1 MYLVL
6 EKLFL
11 QRLKIILQ
19 SNIFYLILIT
29 FSTIYVFYFTKIK
42 KYNSIYHNNQKEV
55 VGIISKIIINDDNI
69 KLTLKSNEDI
79 IVTYYYKSKEEIN
92 NLKLGLKVKVFGEL
106 KKPLN
111 NTIPNIFNYKN
122 YLETKKIYYLFTPK
136 DFDIVDNNISFLYRI
151 KNYLI
156 DRCNKIDSLGYI
168 KSLVLGINDIDEE
181 IDNIYKVNGIMHLF
195 AISGMHISLLSSLLL
210 KLLKKFI
217 KNNDLIM
224 IVIIIFLILYS
235 MLIGFTPSVTRS
247 LYMYILLNI
256 NKRFKLNISNLKII
270 ILVIII
276 MILYNPFYIYDI
288 GFLYSISTSLGLII
302 YSKSI
307 NKSNKIIS
315 LFKISLIANI
325 FSLPITIN
333 NNYQINILTLVIN
346 ILVVPLVS
354 YIIYPLCLLTLFI
367 PLIYSILKIG
377 IIILELISKLFYKI
391 KFLIIIMPKM
401 NIAIIITYYFF
412 LLLIIKYNKRIF
424 KLFLFLVLIFNK
436 YSYLFDNNAYIYFFD
451 VGQGDSSLIV
461 SSKHKEVILID
472 TGGLF
477 ANYYPIEN
485 IINFLKSIGITKIN
499 YLILTHGDY
508 DHMGYSSYL
517 INNYKVKNV
526 IFNNGT
532 FNDLELELIDIL
544 NKKNIT
550 YYQSLEYLNINN
562 SKLYFLNKEIY
573 NNENDNSSVLYL
585 KLSNYKFIF
594 MGDASIDVENKLI
607 KTYSLNNI
615 DVLKVGHHGSKT
627 SSSKDFINYINP
639 KYSIISVGKNNLFG
653 HPNKEAL
660 KILEQSEIFRTDKNG
675 SIEFKITKENL
686 LVKYYVP

>member
-6 EKLFL
+6 EKQFL

-29 FSTIYVFYFTKIK
+29 FSIIYVFYFTKIK

-122 YLETKKIYYLFTPK
+122 YLETKKIYYLFTAK

-544 NKKNIT
+544 YKKNIT
-550 YYQSLEYLNINN
+550 YYQSLEYLNIAN

-607 KTYSLNNI
+607 KTYSLNDI

-653 HPNKEAL
+653 HPNKEVL

-686 LVKYYVP
+686 LVKYYLP

>member
-1 MYLVL
+1 M
-6 EKLFL
+6 

-29 FSTIYVFYFTKIK
+29 SSIIYVFYFTKIK
-42 KYNSIYHNNQKEV
+42 KYNSIYDNNQKEV

-122 YLETKKIYYLFTPK
+122 YLETKKIYYLFTAK

-333 NNYQINILTLVIN
+333 NNYQINILTLIIN

-367 PLIYSILKIG
+367 PLIYPILKIG

-550 YYQSLEYLNINN
+550 YYQSLEYLNIAN

-653 HPNKEAL
+653 HPNKEVL

-686 LVKYYVP
+686 LVKYYLP

>member
-122 YLETKKIYYLFTPK
+122 YLETKKIYYLFTAK

-526 IFNNGT
+526 IFNKGT

-653 HPNKEAL
+653 HPNKEVL

-686 LVKYYVP
+686 LVKYYLP

>member
-6 EKLFL
+6 EKQFL

-29 FSTIYVFYFTKIK
+29 FSIIYVFYFTKIK
-42 KYNSIYHNNQKEV
+42 KYNSIYDNNQKEV

-122 YLETKKIYYLFTPK
+122 YLETKKIYYLFTAK

-217 KNNDLIM
+217 KDNDLIM

-544 NKKNIT
+544 YKKNIT
-550 YYQSLEYLNINN
+550 YYQSLEYLNIAN

-585 KLSNYKFIF
+585 KLSNYKFLF

-627 SSSKDFINYINP
+627 SSSKNFINYINP

-653 HPNKEAL
+653 HPNKEVL

-686 LVKYYVP
+686 LVKYYLP

>member
-122 YLETKKIYYLFTPK
+122 YLETKKIYYLFTAK

-550 YYQSLEYLNINN
+550 YYQSLEYLNIAN

-653 HPNKEAL
+653 HPNKEVL
-660 KILEQSEIFRTDKNG
+660 KVLEQSQVFRTDIKG

-686 LVKYYVP
+686 LVKYYLP

>member
-1 MYLVL
+1 M
-6 EKLFL
+6 

-19 SNIFYLILIT
+19 SNIFYLILII
-29 FSTIYVFYFTKIK
+29 FSIIYVFYFTKIK
-42 KYNSIYHNNQKEV
+42 KHNSIYDSNQKEV
-55 VGIISKIIINDDNI
+55 VGTISKIIINDDNI
-69 KLTLKSNEDI
+69 KLTLKSKEDI

-122 YLETKKIYYLFTPK
+122 YLETKKIYYLFTAK

-270 ILVIII
+270 ILVIVI

-333 NNYQINILTLVIN
+333 SNYQINILTLVIN

-401 NIAIIITYYFF
+401 NIAIIIIYYFF

-477 ANYYPIEN
+477 DNYYPIEN

-526 IFNNGT
+526 IFNKGT

-653 HPNKEAL
+653 HPNKEVL
-660 KILEQSEIFRTDKNG
+660 KILEQSEIFRTDING

-686 LVKYYVP
+686 LVKYYLP

>member
-1 MYLVL
+1 M
-6 EKLFL
+6 

-122 YLETKKIYYLFTPK
+122 YLETKKIYYLFTAK

-333 NNYQINILTLVIN
+333 NNYQINILTLIIN

-544 NKKNIT
+544 YKKNIT
-550 YYQSLEYLNINN
+550 YYQSLEYLNIAN

-653 HPNKEAL
+653 HPNKEVL

-686 LVKYYVP
+686 LVKYYLP

>member
-1 MYLVL
+1 M
-6 EKLFL
+6 

-29 FSTIYVFYFTKIK
+29 SSIIYVFYFTKIK
-42 KYNSIYHNNQKEV
+42 KYNSIYDNNQKEV

-122 YLETKKIYYLFTPK
+122 YLETKKIYYLFTAK

-354 YIIYPLCLLTLFI
+354 YIIYPLCLLALFI

-436 YSYLFDNNAYIYFFD
+436 YSYLFDNNAYIYFFA

-544 NKKNIT
+544 YKKNIT
-550 YYQSLEYLNINN
+550 YYQSLEYLNIAN

-585 KLSNYKFIF
+585 KLSNYKFLF
-594 MGDASIDVENKLI
+594 MGDASINVEDKLI
-607 KTYSLNNI
+607 KTYSLNDI

-627 SSSKDFINYINP
+627 SSSKNFINYINP

-653 HPNKEAL
+653 HPNREVL

-686 LVKYYVP
+686 LVKYYLP

>member
-19 SNIFYLILIT
+19 SNIFYLILIA
-29 FSTIYVFYFTKIK
+29 FSIIYVFYFTKIK
-42 KYNSIYHNNQKEV
+42 KYNSIYDNNQKEV

-122 YLETKKIYYLFTPK
+122 YLETKKIYYLFTAK

-270 ILVIII
+270 ILVIVI

-333 NNYQINILTLVIN
+333 SNYQINILTLVIN

-477 ANYYPIEN
+477 DNYYPIEN

-499 YLILTHGDY
+499 YLIVPHGDY

-526 IFNNGT
+526 IFNKGT

-653 HPNKEAL
+653 HPNKEVL
-660 KILEQSEIFRTDKNG
+660 KILEQSEIFRTDING

-686 LVKYYVP
+686 LVKYYLP

>member
-1 MYLVL
+1 M
-6 EKLFL
+6 

-122 YLETKKIYYLFTPK
+122 YLETKKIYYLFTAK

-550 YYQSLEYLNINN
+550 YYQSLEYLNIAN

-653 HPNKEAL
+653 HPNKEVL
-660 KILEQSEIFRTDKNG
+660 KVLEQSQVFRTDING

-686 LVKYYVP
+686 LVKYYLP

>member
-1 MYLVL
+1 M
-6 EKLFL
+6 

-29 FSTIYVFYFTKIK
+29 FSIIYVFYFTKIK
-42 KYNSIYHNNQKEV
+42 KYNSIYDNNQKEV

-122 YLETKKIYYLFTPK
+122 YLETKKIYYLFTAK

-367 PLIYSILKIG
+367 PLIYPILKIG

-477 ANYYPIEN
+477 DNYYPIEN

-544 NKKNIT
+544 YKKNIT
-550 YYQSLEYLNINN
+550 YYQSLEYLNIAN

-585 KLSNYKFIF
+585 KLSNYKFLF
-594 MGDASIDVENKLI
+594 MGDASINVEDKLI
-607 KTYSLNNI
+607 KTYSLNDI

-627 SSSKDFINYINP
+627 SSSKNFINYINP

-653 HPNKEAL
+653 HPNREVL

-686 LVKYYVP
+686 LVKYYLP

>member
-6 EKLFL
+6 EKQFL

-29 FSTIYVFYFTKIK
+29 FSIIYVFYFTKIK

-122 YLETKKIYYLFTPK
+122 YLETKKIYYLFTAK

-333 NNYQINILTLVIN
+333 NNYQINILTLIIN

-544 NKKNIT
+544 YKKNIT
-550 YYQSLEYLNINN
+550 YYQSLEYLNIAN

-607 KTYSLNNI
+607 KTYSLNDI

-653 HPNKEAL
+653 HPNKEVL

-686 LVKYYVP
+686 LVKYYLP

>member
-1 MYLVL
+1 M
-6 EKLFL
+6 

-29 FSTIYVFYFTKIK
+29 FSIIYVFYFTKIK
-42 KYNSIYHNNQKEV
+42 KYNSIYDNNQKEV

-69 KLTLKSNEDI
+69 KLTLKSKEDI

-122 YLETKKIYYLFTPK
+122 YLETKKIYYLFTAK

-270 ILVIII
+270 ILVIVI

-333 NNYQINILTLVIN
+333 SNYQINILTLVIN

-477 ANYYPIEN
+477 DNYYPIEN

-544 NKKNIT
+544 YKKNIT
-550 YYQSLEYLNINN
+550 YYQSLEYLNIAN

-607 KTYSLNNI
+607 KTYSLNDI

-627 SSSKDFINYINP
+627 SSSKNFINYINP

-653 HPNKEAL
+653 HPNKEVL

-686 LVKYYVP
+686 LVKYYLP

>member
-6 EKLFL
+6 EKQFL

-29 FSTIYVFYFTKIK
+29 SSIIYVFYFTKIK
-42 KYNSIYHNNQKEV
+42 KYNSIYDNSQKEV

-122 YLETKKIYYLFTPK
+122 YLETKKIYYLFTAK

-367 PLIYSILKIG
+367 PLIYPILKIG

-436 YSYLFDNNAYIYFFD
+436 YSYLFDNNAYIYFFA

-550 YYQSLEYLNINN
+550 YYQSLEYLNIAN

-585 KLSNYKFIF
+585 KLSNYKFLF
-594 MGDASIDVENKLI
+594 MGDASINVEDKLI
-607 KTYSLNNI
+607 KTYSLNDI

-627 SSSKDFINYINP
+627 SSSKNFINYINP

-653 HPNKEAL
+653 HPNKEVL

-686 LVKYYVP
+686 LVKYYLP

>member
-1 MYLVL
+1 M
-6 EKLFL
+6 

-122 YLETKKIYYLFTPK
+122 YLETKKIYYLFTAK

-333 NNYQINILTLVIN
+333 NNYQINILTLIIN

-544 NKKNIT
+544 YKKNIT
-550 YYQSLEYLNINN
+550 YYQSLEYLNIAN

-607 KTYSLNNI
+607 KTYSLNDI

-653 HPNKEAL
+653 HPNKEVL

-686 LVKYYVP
+686 LVKYYLP

>member
-29 FSTIYVFYFTKIK
+29 FSIIYVFYFTKIK
-42 KYNSIYHNNQKEV
+42 KYNSIYDNSQKEV

-122 YLETKKIYYLFTPK
+122 YLETKKIYYLFTAK

-367 PLIYSILKIG
+367 PLIYPILKIG

-532 FNDLELELIDIL
+532 FNDLELELINIL
-544 NKKNIT
+544 NEKNIA
-550 YYQSLEYLNINN
+550 YYQNLDYLNISN

-573 NNENDNSSVLYL
+573 NNENDNSSILYL
-585 KLSNYKFIF
+585 KLTNYKFLF
-594 MGDASIDVENKLI
+594 MGDASINVEDKLI
-607 KTYSLNNI
+607 KTYSLNDI

-627 SSSKDFINYINP
+627 SSSKNFIKYINP

-653 HPNKEAL
+653 HPNKEVL
-660 KILEQSEIFRTDKNG
+660 KILEQSEIFRTDING

-686 LVKYYVP
+686 LIKYYLP

>member
-6 EKLFL
+6 EKQFL
-11 QRLKIILQ
+11 QRLKIKLQ

-29 FSTIYVFYFTKIK
+29 FSIIYVFYFTKIK
-42 KYNSIYHNNQKEV
+42 KYNSIYDNNQKEV

-106 KKPLN
+106 KKPFN

-122 YLETKKIYYLFTPK
+122 YLETKKIYYLFTAK

-367 PLIYSILKIG
+367 PLIYPILKIG

-550 YYQSLEYLNINN
+550 YYQSLEYLNIAN

-653 HPNKEAL
+653 HPNKEVL
-660 KILEQSEIFRTDKNG
+660 KVLEQSQVFRTDIKG

-686 LVKYYVP
+686 LVKYYLP

>member
-1 MYLVL
+1 M
-6 EKLFL
+6 

-122 YLETKKIYYLFTPK
+122 YLETKKIYYLFTAK

-526 IFNNGT
+526 IFNKGT

-653 HPNKEAL
+653 HPNKEVL

-686 LVKYYVP
+686 LVKYYLP

>member
-1 MYLVL
+1 M
-6 EKLFL
+6 

-29 FSTIYVFYFTKIK
+29 FSIIYVFYFTKIK
-42 KYNSIYHNNQKEV
+42 KYNSIYDNNQKEV

-122 YLETKKIYYLFTPK
+122 YLETKKIYYLFTAK

-333 NNYQINILTLVIN
+333 NNYQINLLTLIIN
-346 ILVVPLVS
+346 IITVPLVS

-550 YYQSLEYLNINN
+550 YYQSLEYLNIAN

-607 KTYSLNNI
+607 KTYSLNDI

-653 HPNKEAL
+653 HPNKEVL

-686 LVKYYVP
+686 LVKYYLP

>member
-122 YLETKKIYYLFTPK
+122 YLETKKIYYLFTAK

-333 NNYQINILTLVIN
+333 NNYQINILTLIIN

-550 YYQSLEYLNINN
+550 YYQSLEYLNIAN

-607 KTYSLNNI
+607 KTYSLNDI

-653 HPNKEAL
+653 HPNKEVL
-660 KILEQSEIFRTDKNG
+660 KVLEQSQVFRTDIKG

-686 LVKYYVP
+686 LVKYYLP

>member
-1 MYLVL
+1 M
-6 EKLFL
+6 

-122 YLETKKIYYLFTPK
+122 YLETKKIYYLFTAK

-333 NNYQINILTLVIN
+333 NNYQINILTLIIN

-550 YYQSLEYLNINN
+550 YYQSLEYLNIAN

-607 KTYSLNNI
+607 KTYSLNDI

-653 HPNKEAL
+653 HPNKEVL
-660 KILEQSEIFRTDKNG
+660 KVLEQSQVFRTDIKG

-686 LVKYYVP
+686 LVKYYLP

>member
-526 IFNNGT
+526 IFNKGT

-686 LVKYYVP
+686 LVKYYLP

>member
-1 MYLVL
+1 M
-6 EKLFL
+6 

-29 FSTIYVFYFTKIK
+29 FSIIYVFYFTKIK
-42 KYNSIYHNNQKEV
+42 KYNSIYDNNQKEV
-55 VGIISKIIINDDNI
+55 VGIISKIIIDDDNI
-69 KLTLKSNEDI
+69 KLTLKSKEDI

-122 YLETKKIYYLFTPK
+122 YLETKKIYYLFTAK

-550 YYQSLEYLNINN
+550 YYQSLEYLNIAN

-585 KLSNYKFIF
+585 KLSNYKFLF

-607 KTYSLNNI
+607 KTYSLNDI

-627 SSSKDFINYINP
+627 SSSKNFINYINP

-653 HPNKEAL
+653 HPNKEVL

-686 LVKYYVP
+686 LVKYYLP

>member
-29 FSTIYVFYFTKIK
+29 FSIIYVFYFTKIK
-42 KYNSIYHNNQKEV
+42 KYNSIYDNNQKEV

-69 KLTLKSNEDI
+69 KLTLKSKEDI

-122 YLETKKIYYLFTPK
+122 YLETKKIYYLFTAK

-270 ILVIII
+270 ILVIVI

-333 NNYQINILTLVIN
+333 SNYQINILTLVIN

-412 LLLIIKYNKRIF
+412 LLLIIKYNKKIF

-550 YYQSLEYLNINN
+550 YYQSLEYLNIAN

-653 HPNKEAL
+653 HPNKEVL

-686 LVKYYVP
+686 LVKYYLP

>member
-29 FSTIYVFYFTKIK
+29 FSIIYVFYFTKIK
-42 KYNSIYHNNQKEV
+42 KYNSIYDNNQKEV

-69 KLTLKSNEDI
+69 KLTLKSKEDI

-122 YLETKKIYYLFTPK
+122 YLETKKIYYLFTAK

-270 ILVIII
+270 ILVIVI

-333 NNYQINILTLVIN
+333 SNYQINILTLVIN

-550 YYQSLEYLNINN
+550 YYQSLEYLNIAN

-607 KTYSLNNI
+607 KTYSLNDI

-653 HPNKEAL
+653 HPNKEVL

-686 LVKYYVP
+686 LVKYYLP

>member
-526 IFNNGT
+526 IFNKGT

>member
-29 FSTIYVFYFTKIK
+29 FSIIYVFYFTKIK
-42 KYNSIYHNNQKEV
+42 KYNSIYDNNQKEV

-69 KLTLKSNEDI
+69 KLTLKSKEDI

-122 YLETKKIYYLFTPK
+122 YLETKKIYYLFTAK

-270 ILVIII
+270 ILVIVI

-333 NNYQINILTLVIN
+333 SNYQINILTLVIN

-627 SSSKDFINYINP
+627 SSSKNFINYINP

-653 HPNKEAL
+653 HPNKEVL

>member
-1 MYLVL
+1 M
-6 EKLFL
+6 

-122 YLETKKIYYLFTPK
+122 YLETKKIYYLFTAK

-550 YYQSLEYLNINN
+550 YYQSLEYLNIAN

-653 HPNKEAL
+653 HPNKEVL
-660 KILEQSEIFRTDKNG
+660 KVLEQSQVFRTDIKG

-686 LVKYYVP
+686 LVKYYLP

>member
-1 MYLVL
+1 M
-6 EKLFL
+6 

-29 FSTIYVFYFTKIK
+29 FSIIYVFYFTKIK
-42 KYNSIYHNNQKEV
+42 KYNSIYDNNQKEV

-69 KLTLKSNEDI
+69 KLTLKSKEDI

-122 YLETKKIYYLFTPK
+122 YLETKKIYYLFTAK

-270 ILVIII
+270 ILVIVI

-333 NNYQINILTLVIN
+333 SNYQINILTLVIN

-477 ANYYPIEN
+477 DNYYPIEN

-550 YYQSLEYLNINN
+550 YYQSLEYLNIAN

-607 KTYSLNNI
+607 KTYSLNDI

-653 HPNKEAL
+653 HPNKEVL

-686 LVKYYVP
+686 LVKYYLP

>member
-1 MYLVL
+1 M
-6 EKLFL
+6 

-29 FSTIYVFYFTKIK
+29 FSIIYVFYFTKIK
-42 KYNSIYHNNQKEV
+42 KYNSIYDNNQKEV

-69 KLTLKSNEDI
+69 KLTLKSKEDI

-122 YLETKKIYYLFTPK
+122 YLETKKIYYLFTAK

-270 ILVIII
+270 ILVIVI

-333 NNYQINILTLVIN
+333 SNYQINILTLVIN

-477 ANYYPIEN
+477 DNYYPIEN

-526 IFNNGT
+526 IFNKGT

>member
-1 MYLVL
+1 M
-6 EKLFL
+6 

-122 YLETKKIYYLFTPK
+122 YLETKKIYYLFTAK

-333 NNYQINILTLVIN
+333 NNYQINILTLIIN

-550 YYQSLEYLNINN
+550 YYQSLEYLNIAN

-653 HPNKEAL
+653 HPNKEVL
-660 KILEQSEIFRTDKNG
+660 KVLEQSQVFRTDING

-686 LVKYYVP
+686 LVKYYLP

>member
-122 YLETKKIYYLFTPK
+122 YLETKKIYYLFTAK

-333 NNYQINILTLVIN
+333 NNYQINILTLIIN

-544 NKKNIT
+544 YKKNIT
-550 YYQSLEYLNINN
+550 YYQSLEYLNIAN

-653 HPNKEAL
+653 HPNKEVL

-686 LVKYYVP
+686 LVKYYLP

>member
-122 YLETKKIYYLFTPK
+122 YLETKKIYYLFTAK

-544 NKKNIT
+544 YKKNIT
-550 YYQSLEYLNINN
+550 YYQSLEYLNIAN

>member
-1 MYLVL
+1 M
-6 EKLFL
+6 

-29 FSTIYVFYFTKIK
+29 FSIIYVFYFTKIK
-42 KYNSIYHNNQKEV
+42 KYNSIYDNSQKEV

-122 YLETKKIYYLFTPK
+122 YLETKKIYYLFTAK

-367 PLIYSILKIG
+367 PLIYPILKIG

-532 FNDLELELIDIL
+532 FNDLELELINIL
-544 NKKNIT
+544 NEKNIA
-550 YYQSLEYLNINN
+550 YYQNLDYLNISN

-573 NNENDNSSVLYL
+573 NNENDNSSILYL
-585 KLSNYKFIF
+585 KLTNYKFLF
-594 MGDASIDVENKLI
+594 MGDASINVEDKLI
-607 KTYSLNNI
+607 KTYSLNDI

-627 SSSKDFINYINP
+627 SSSKNFIKYINP

-653 HPNKEAL
+653 HPNKEVL
-660 KILEQSEIFRTDKNG
+660 KILEQSEIFRTDING

-686 LVKYYVP
+686 LIKYYLP

>member
-29 FSTIYVFYFTKIK
+29 FSIIYVFYFTKIK
-42 KYNSIYHNNQKEV
+42 KYNSIYDNNQKEV

-69 KLTLKSNEDI
+69 KLTLKSKEDI

-122 YLETKKIYYLFTPK
+122 YLETKKIYYLFTAK

-270 ILVIII
+270 ILVIVI

-333 NNYQINILTLVIN
+333 SNYQINILTLVIN

-550 YYQSLEYLNINN
+550 YYQSLEYLNIAN

-627 SSSKDFINYINP
+627 SSSKNFINYINP

-653 HPNKEAL
+653 HPNKEVL

-686 LVKYYVP
+686 LVKYYLP

>member
-1 MYLVL
+1 M
-6 EKLFL
+6 

-19 SNIFYLILIT
+19 SNIFYLILII
-29 FSTIYVFYFTKIK
+29 FSIIYVFYFTKIK
-42 KYNSIYHNNQKEV
+42 KHNSIYDSNQKEV
-55 VGIISKIIINDDNI
+55 VGTISKIIINDDNI
-69 KLTLKSNEDI
+69 KLTLKSKEDI

-122 YLETKKIYYLFTPK
+122 YLETKKIYYLFTAK

-224 IVIIIFLILYS
+224 IVIIISLILYS

-270 ILVIII
+270 MLVIVI

-315 LFKISLIANI
+315 LFKISLIANV

-333 NNYQINILTLVIN
+333 SNYQINILTLVIN

-401 NIAIIITYYFF
+401 NIAIIIIYYFF

-424 KLFLFLVLIFNK
+424 KFFLFLVLIFNK

-477 ANYYPIEN
+477 DNYYPIEN

-526 IFNNGT
+526 IFNKGT

-653 HPNKEAL
+653 HPNKEVL
-660 KILEQSEIFRTDKNG
+660 KILEQSEIFRTDING

>member
-1 MYLVL
+1 M
-6 EKLFL
+6 

-29 FSTIYVFYFTKIK
+29 FSIIYVFYFTKIK
-42 KYNSIYHNNQKEV
+42 KYNSIYDNNQKEV

-69 KLTLKSNEDI
+69 KLTLKSKEDI

-122 YLETKKIYYLFTPK
+122 YLETKKIYYLFTAK

-270 ILVIII
+270 ILVIVI

-333 NNYQINILTLVIN
+333 SNYQINILTLVIN

-477 ANYYPIEN
+477 DNYYPIEN

-550 YYQSLEYLNINN
+550 YYQSLEYLNIAN

-585 KLSNYKFIF
+585 KLSNYKFLF

-607 KTYSLNNI
+607 KTYSLNDI

-627 SSSKDFINYINP
+627 SSSKNFINYINP

-653 HPNKEAL
+653 HPNKEVL

-686 LVKYYVP
+686 LVKYYLP

>member
-1 MYLVL
+1 M
-6 EKLFL
+6 

-19 SNIFYLILIT
+19 SNIFYLILII
-29 FSTIYVFYFTKIK
+29 FSIIYVFYFTKIK
-42 KYNSIYHNNQKEV
+42 KHNSIYDSNQKEV
-55 VGIISKIIINDDNI
+55 VGTISKIIINDDNI
-69 KLTLKSNEDI
+69 KLTLKSKEDI

-122 YLETKKIYYLFTPK
+122 YLETKKIYYLFTAK

-424 KLFLFLVLIFNK
+424 KFFLFLVLIFNK

-544 NKKNIT
+544 YKKNIT
-550 YYQSLEYLNINN
+550 YYQSLEYLNIAN

>member
-1 MYLVL
+1 M
-6 EKLFL
+6 

-19 SNIFYLILIT
+19 SNIFYLILII
-29 FSTIYVFYFTKIK
+29 FSIIYVFYFTKIK
-42 KYNSIYHNNQKEV
+42 KHNSIYDSNQKEV
-55 VGIISKIIINDDNI
+55 VGTISKIIINDDNI
-69 KLTLKSNEDI
+69 KLTLKSKEDI

-122 YLETKKIYYLFTPK
+122 YLETKKIYYLFTAK

-270 ILVIII
+270 ILVIVI

-333 NNYQINILTLVIN
+333 SNYQINILTLVIN

-424 KLFLFLVLIFNK
+424 KFFLFLVLIFNK

-477 ANYYPIEN
+477 DNYYPIEN

-526 IFNNGT
+526 IFNKGT

>member
-1 MYLVL
+1 M
-6 EKLFL
+6 

-19 SNIFYLILIT
+19 SNIFYLILII
-29 FSTIYVFYFTKIK
+29 FSIIYVFYFTKIK
-42 KYNSIYHNNQKEV
+42 KHNSIYDSNQKEV
-55 VGIISKIIINDDNI
+55 VGTISKIIINDDNI
-69 KLTLKSNEDI
+69 KLTLKSKEDI

-122 YLETKKIYYLFTPK
+122 YLETKKIYYLFTAK